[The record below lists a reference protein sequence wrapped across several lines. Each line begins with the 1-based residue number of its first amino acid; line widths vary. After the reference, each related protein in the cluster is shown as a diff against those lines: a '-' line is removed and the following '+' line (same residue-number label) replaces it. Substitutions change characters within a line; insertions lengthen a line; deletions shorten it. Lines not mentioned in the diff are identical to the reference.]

1 MNQNK
6 IGVFI
11 AKCRKEKGLTQS
23 QLAEKLG
30 VTDRSISNWENGK
43 CMPDLSLFKPLCEE
57 LEISINEFL
66 AGEKIGKENLKDKT
80 DESTKKLV
88 DISSKE
94 IKKVRLKL
102 FLVSSIS
109 TMIILFFVV
118 DFACIFLLDRPM
130 FAVKGNVPYMYR
142 GLFYDTYS
150 CPEYSV
156 PQVKMKGTK
165 FSCVESFKYEIIT
178 SVEEVCDNVSR
189 TKLYY
194 EEDGRRVYTRC
205 LDSISIKYEDKTVSL
220 KEFIKDNDS
229 LEEAID
235 KLTLTEVDIMW
246 DGGTKIFKDGGT
258 TEYSSEGL
266 TLIRCNKMLDDG
278 TINKDIYFGTS
289 DMEFKDNYCTN
300 DNRTFIRTYK
310 LENIKHGQEQYSYYL
325 TLSVFQGETDTVLV
339 KDLLEKIEVGKTY
352 EFEFMKI
359 PTSLDIEDRINDIFE
374 NTRVISI
381 TETKRVGLE
390 QIQEPM
396 Y

>member
-6 IGVFI
+6 IGIFI
-11 AKCRKEKGLTQS
+11 AKCRKDKGLTQT

-57 LEISINEFL
+57 LGISINEFL
-66 AGEKIGKENLKDKT
+66 SGEKIGKENLKAKS
-80 DESTKKLV
+80 DESTEKLV

-94 IKKVRLKL
+94 IKRVKIKL
-102 FLVSSIS
+102 FLVSSIFIV
-109 TMIILFFVV
+109 IILFFII

-130 FAVKGNVPYMYR
+130 FAIKGNVPYKYS
-142 GLFYDTYS
+142 GLLYDTYR

-165 FSCVESFKYEIIT
+165 FSCAIDFKYKIVT
-178 SVEEVCDNVSR
+178 SEEEVCDNASR

-194 EEDGRRVYTRC
+194 EENDRRVYTRC
-205 LDSISIKYEDKTVSL
+205 LNSISIKYEDMTVNL
-220 KEFIKDNDS
+220 IDFIKNNDS

-235 KLTLTEVDIMW
+235 KLTLTHVNTMW
-246 DGGTKIFKDGGT
+246 DGGTKIYKDGGT
-258 TEYSSEGL
+258 TEYSSSGL
-266 TLIRCNKMLDDG
+266 TLIRCNKMLEDG
-278 TINKDIYFGTS
+278 TVNKDIYFGTS

-300 DNRTFIRTYK
+300 DNRTFIHTYTV
-310 LENIKHGQEQYSYYL
+310 ENIKHGEVEDSYYL

-339 KDLLEKIEVGKTY
+339 YDLLEELEVGKTY
-352 EFEFMKI
+352 EFELMKI
-359 PTSLDIEDRINDIFE
+359 PVSLDIEPRISDIFE
-374 NTRVISI
+374 NTKIVSV
-381 TETKRVGLE
+381 TETERKGLE
-390 QIQEPM
+390 QVQEPV